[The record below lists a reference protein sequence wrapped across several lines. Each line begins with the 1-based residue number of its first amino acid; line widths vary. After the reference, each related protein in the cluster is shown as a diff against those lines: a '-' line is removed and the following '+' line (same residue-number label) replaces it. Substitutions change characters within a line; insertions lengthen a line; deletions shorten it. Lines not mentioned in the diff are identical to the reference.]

1 MSVACGR
8 TTCSC
13 IACFALV
20 EESAHWWGDA
30 ERLLRNSVDQEIS
43 SATFVPATS
52 SSYVDVVRFGLFRCG
67 SAVRQLRS
75 TVYGTRPPSRL
86 SVRHDVSPEGAGDSS
101 TTVAVADELTDVHAG
116 DKRERS
122 PEVAVG
128 DGSAATASGD
138 RHLADDPHE
147 GAVPPLRP
155 CRALTA
161 SSYLHSQPVIR

>member
-1 MSVACGR
+1 MCHIGGGR
-8 TTCSC
+8 GGAPEKCR
-13 IACFALV
+13 
-20 EESAHWWGDA
+20 AHQ
-30 ERLLRNSVDQEIS
+30 RLLMS
-43 SATFVPATS
+43 ATS
-52 SSYVDVVRFGLFRCG
+52 SSDSASTAAARRSG
-67 SAVRQLRS
+67 SYR
-75 TVYGTRPPSRL
+75 TRPPSLL
-86 SVRHDVSPEGAGDSS
+86 SVRYDVSPEGAGDSS

-147 GAVPPLRP
+147 GAVPPLQP

-161 SSYLHSQPVIR
+161 SSYLHSQPVIC

>member
-1 MSVACGR
+1 MRVKRARDHNFTHSSSRVTLVGGR
-8 TTCSC
+8 GEAPEKCR
-13 IACFALV
+13 
-20 EESAHWWGDA
+20 AHQ
-30 ERLLRNSVDQEIS
+30 RLLMS
-43 SATFVPATS
+43 ATS
-52 SSYVDVVRFGLFRCG
+52 SSDSASSAAARRSG
-67 SAVRQLRS
+67 S
-75 TVYGTRPPSRL
+75 YGTRPPSRL
-86 SVRHDVSPEGAGDSS
+86 SVRHDVPPEGAGDIS
-101 TTVAVADELTDVHAG
+101 TTAAVVDELTDVHAG

-161 SSYLHSQPVIR
+161 SSYLHSQPVIC

>member
-1 MSVACGR
+1 MY
-8 TTCSC
+8 TC
-13 IACFALV
+13 V
-20 EESAHWWGDA
+20 E
-30 ERLLRNSVDQEIS
+30 LS
-43 SATFVPATS
+43 SATFDVRHVVGS
-52 SSYVDVVRFGLFRCG
+52 SAAARRSG
-67 SAVRQLRS
+67 S
-75 TVYGTRPPSRL
+75 YGTRPPSRL
-86 SVRHDVSPEGAGDSS
+86 SVRYDVSPEGAGDSS

-147 GAVPPLRP
+147 GAVPPLQP

-161 SSYLHSQPVIR
+161 SSYLHSQPVIC

>member
-1 MSVACGR
+1 MLSGGRRRAETFFHPALVGGRGEAPLRSVAVVIPR
-8 TTCSC
+8 
-13 IACFALV
+13 
-20 EESAHWWGDA
+20 AHQ
-30 ERLLRNSVDQEIS
+30 RLLMS
-43 SATFVPATS
+43 ATS
-52 SSYVDVVRFGLFRCG
+52 SSDSASTAAARRSG
-67 SAVRQLRS
+67 SYR
-75 TVYGTRPPSRL
+75 TRPPSLL
-86 SVRHDVSPEGAGDSS
+86 SVRYDVSPEGAGDSS

-147 GAVPPLRP
+147 GAVPPLQP

>member
-1 MSVACGR
+1 MA
-8 TTCSC
+8 
-13 IACFALV
+13 
-20 EESAHWWGDA
+20 GDPFRSA
-30 ERLLRNSVDQEIS
+30 ERLLRSEELT
-43 SATFVPATS
+43 SATFDAPFVRRVDPPRHDPTS
-52 SSYVDVVRFGLFRCG
+52 SSDSASSAAARRSG
-67 SAVRQLRS
+67 SYR
-75 TVYGTRPPSRL
+75 TRPPSLL
-86 SVRHDVSPEGAGDSS
+86 SVRYDVSPEGAGDSS

-147 GAVPPLRP
+147 GAVPPLQP

-161 SSYLHSQPVIR
+161 SSYLHSQPVIC